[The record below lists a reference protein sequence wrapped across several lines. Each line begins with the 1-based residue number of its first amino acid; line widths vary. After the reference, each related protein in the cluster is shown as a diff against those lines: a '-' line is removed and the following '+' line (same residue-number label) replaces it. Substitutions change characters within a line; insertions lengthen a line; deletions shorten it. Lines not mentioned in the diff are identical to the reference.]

1 MTLGWSLTLLCLS
14 ALNCANGAILY
25 LPQISAICA
34 DKCCI
39 HILILVR
46 RGYPTAGMVSESGR
60 RDKKRAE
67 EEDHIR
73 GVDAGE

>member
-1 MTLGWSLTLLCLS
+1 MKMGQF
-14 ALNCANGAILY
+14 LY

-34 DKCCI
+34 DKCYI

-46 RGYPTAGMVSESGR
+46 RGYPTAGMVSKSER

-67 EEDHIR
+67 EEDHIW
-73 GVDAGE
+73 GVDVGE